1 MKKCENTRMTAVER
15 MWSSLREKAR
25 NLLSYHS
32 SSKEGDCFKTEKVI
46 IVTPAEK
53 EAVTLYIR
61 ATVTSVKTAKPSKI
75 FTIPGKKWVPQVKA
89 LLAIPVKRRDVTLTK
104 GVKNGKNVKKWH
116 SDEGEDADKEDGDD
130 EDNDDEQEEEIEPQL
145 IVDESFYSTWF
156 LSYPVTKKLTENYTN
171 YKLFGL
177 LF

>member
-1 MKKCENTRMTAVER
+1 M
-15 MWSSLREKAR
+15 
-25 NLLSYHS
+25 
-32 SSKEGDCFKTEKVI
+32 I

-53 EAVTLYIR
+53 EAVTLDIR
-61 ATVTSVKTAKPSKI
+61 ATVTSVKTAKPPKI
-75 FTIPGKKWVPQVKA
+75 FTTPGKKWVPQVKA
-89 LLAIPVKRRDVTLTK
+89 LLAIPVKRRAVTLAK

-116 SDEGEDADKEDGDD
+116 SDDGEDENKEEGDD
-130 EDNDDEQEEEIEPQL
+130 EDNDDEQEEETEPQ
-145 IVDESFYSTWF
+145 IVVDESFYSTWF

>member
-75 FTIPGKKWVPQVKA
+75 FTIPGKK
-89 LLAIPVKRRDVTLTK
+89 
-104 GVKNGKNVKKWH
+104 
-116 SDEGEDADKEDGDD
+116 
-130 EDNDDEQEEEIEPQL
+130 
-145 IVDESFYSTWF
+145 
-156 LSYPVTKKLTENYTN
+156 
-171 YKLFGL
+171 
-177 LF
+177 